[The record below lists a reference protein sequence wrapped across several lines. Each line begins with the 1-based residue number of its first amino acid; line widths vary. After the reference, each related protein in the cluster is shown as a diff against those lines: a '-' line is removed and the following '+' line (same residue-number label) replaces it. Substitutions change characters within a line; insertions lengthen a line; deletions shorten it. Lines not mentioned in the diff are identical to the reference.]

1 MNMNKLNLKMEQVFG
16 GNSAILIGQAPLK
29 EYKDG
34 KSTDNVIG
42 MRFSVACFK
51 NCFDTVTVKVEGAKA
66 LNFTDDEIAEA
77 CATLNPMFV
86 TFDGFQGKP
95 YSSNS
100 GGIALT
106 CSAKT
111 IRVISKDE
119 ALNELDVFGGD
130 N

>member
-34 KSTDNVIG
+34 KSTDNVIE
-42 MRFSVACFK
+42 MSFS
-51 NCFDTVTVKVEGAKA
+51 
-66 LNFTDDEIAEA
+66 A

-106 CSAKT
+106 CSAKA